1 MAGEATD
8 PFMTSIDDTL
18 TVDLTARWEASPRWS
33 LEARVLNLT
42 DQSDQ
47 QLPGYRMPGITAY
60 AGIRMNL

>member
-1 MAGEATD
+1 
-8 PFMTSIDDTL
+8 MTPIDDTL
-18 TVDLTARWEASPRWS
+18 TVDLTARWAVTPRWS

-60 AGIRMNL
+60 AGIRVNL